1 MYSSQ
6 SLRGSWWDSRKIE
19 KKKKRK
25 ANGATEH
32 LWHASYKSHIS
43 VVAGEEQHFGIRSS
57 GKKKKE
63 YKWQSDLCG
72 WVKPHKER
80 TSSHHTLHGNIHEG
94 RVGLQSMMQCPRTP
108 GAYWKHDSSTKVIFA
123 RASRSFFKKHKK
135 KDRSLRRCIYL
146 NRSESS

>member
-43 VVAGEEQHFGIRSS
+43 VVAGEEQHFGVRSS
-57 GKKKKE
+57 GKKKKNTNDRVIYVAE
-63 YKWQSDLCG
+63 SNHTKREHLPIIPYMETYMRVEWGYKAWCNAPAHRELIENMTARRKLFLL
-72 WVKPHKER
+72 V
-80 TSSHHTLHGNIHEG
+80 HHVPFSKN
-94 RVGLQSMMQCPRTP
+94 
-108 GAYWKHDSSTKVIFA
+108 TKKRIA
-123 RASRSFFKKHKK
+123 
-135 KDRSLRRCIYL
+135 
-146 NRSESS
+146 RSEDVFI